1 MYSQTKVMHNRIRLL
16 RQFLPF
22 FKYCVVGVLGTS
34 IDLFTVYLLVER
46 LELMHPIGAATVG
59 FFLAVINNFF
69 LNKAWTFQNRSK
81 NYRKLWVKFLL
92 VSLVGLLL
100 TWMFMY
106 IFYERY
112 GIAAV
117 PAKAITSVIV
127 LSWNFF
133 ANKYW
138 TFTTTKL
145 NLNIPTSFP
154 FELSIIVPAYNEENR
169 IKNTLILFNDFILSQ
184 KINAEIIV
192 VSDGSTDGTVKLV
205 KNLQE
210 KISHLRVIANKK
222 NRGKGFAV
230 KTGIEAAR
238 GKLILF
244 ADADNSTPIEEYLEL
259 KKQISKHD
267 IVIGSRWL
275 KNSKVKRK
283 QSTARI
289 FIGRFGNMIIQM
301 FLIDGIID
309 TQCGFKLFTHEAAK
323 QIFARQKVFG
333 FGFDVELLV
342 IAKNLNYRIAE
353 VPVSWF
359 NSVESRFRPV
369 RDALRT
375 VFDLIYIKLNLWSG
389 RYF

>member
-1 MYSQTKVMHNRIRLL
+1 MREKIKVA

-22 FKYCVVGVLGTS
+22 LKYCVVGVVGTA
-34 IDLFTVYLLVER
+34 IDLLTVYFLAER
-46 LELMHPIGAATVG
+46 FQLMHPIGAATIG
-59 FFLAVINNFF
+59 FFLAVINNFV
-69 LNKAWTFQNRSK
+69 LNKIWTFEDRSK
-81 NYRKLWVKFLL
+81 NYRKLMIKFFL
-92 VSLVGLLL
+92 VSVVGLVL
-100 TWMFMY
+100 TWIFMF
-106 IFYERY
+106 IFYELY
-112 GIAAV
+112 GISPV

-138 TFTTTKL
+138 TFSGKKL
-145 NLNIPTSFP
+145 KLEIPDSFP
-154 FELSIIVPAYNEENR
+154 FELTIVVPAYNEENR
-169 IKNTLILFNDFILSQ
+169 IRNTLILMHDFLLSNQ
-184 KINAEIIV
+184 IDAEMII
-192 VSDGSTDGTVKLV
+192 VSDGSSDGTVALV
-205 KNLQE
+205 KKLQD
-210 KISHLRVIANKK
+210 KIPHLRVIANKK

-230 KTGIEAAR
+230 KTGVQAAH
-238 GKLILF
+238 GKFILF

-259 KKQISKHD
+259 KKQTAKHD

-283 QSTARI
+283 QSKLRI

-301 FLIDGIID
+301 FLIDGIVD

-323 QIFARQKVFG
+323 QVFARQKVYG